1 MKTNLNIKKAF
12 TAVELTVVMLI
23 AGILAALAM
32 PSLGSWIS
40 SITAQSKANTLMAAI
55 NKARS
60 ESLARNQAIVF
71 VMNDT
76 GYWQYGCVR
85 VNTDVNSSAYCP
97 SSILE
102 KNSELTDNKTT
113 ITMSPS
119 GANYIVFNNLGMPV
133 NNATYGANRLT
144 SLSLTSSSSNTYNI
158 VLRSGGSAKM
168 CIGTCS

>member
-1 MKTNLNIKKAF
+1 MNILPINLKKAF
-12 TAVELTVVMLI
+12 SAIELTVVMLI

-32 PSLGSWIS
+32 PSLGSWLA
-40 SITAQSKANTLMAAI
+40 SITAQSKANTVMAAI

-60 ESLARNQAIVF
+60 EALARNQGIVF
-71 VMNDT
+71 IMNTT

-113 ITMSPS
+113 ITISPS
-119 GANYIVFNNLGMPV
+119 GANYVVFNNLGMPV
-133 NNATYGANRLT
+133 NNATYGAVRLT
-144 SLSLTSSSSNTYNI
+144 DISFASSSPNIYNI

-168 CIGTCS
+168 CIGAC